1 MSGITTQAQFEQ
13 ALANPNTHV
22 IVLSGSG
29 EYWVP
34 EHLKNVDKHIKLFDY
49 VRFTPAEFSGTVE
62 ARNHT
67 FVKIRWGRP
76 IIHAWDYSFIK
87 AHGEAQ
93 VEARGSSKVIA
104 FDDVAVDA
112 YGSVA
117 VTAYEYATV
126 NAHNQAT
133 VTAMGWSVVAVYDFA
148 SVWAFDWSKVTAR
161 MSAHVVVYDMARV
174 KAGALVAVYVASND
188 AEVRGGVQILCE
200 PAKAMA
206 PDKWCAFNL
215 IEVDSDGMAHLYKVT
230 DDNGVSEHGG
240 VYVVGQTI
248 DDTDNWVDDRECGH
262 GLHASPTPEMARTY
276 CKRLKGVRFFEV
288 TCHVS
293 ELRPLDTDK
302 CKAPRLHVLREVN
315 EYGEPLCGR

>member
-13 ALANPNTHV
+13 ALADPDIHV
-22 IVLSGSG
+22 ITLRGSR

-34 EHLKNVDKHIKLFDY
+34 EHLKNVDKHIKLFDH
-49 VRFTPAEFSGTVE
+49 VRFTSVEFSGVVE
-62 ARNHT
+62 ARDHT
-67 FVKIRWGRP
+67 FVEVHWGSHTIR
-76 IIHAWDYSFIK
+76 AWDYAFIK
-87 AHGEAQ
+87 AHGEAE
-93 VEARGSSKVIA
+93 VEARGWSRVIA
-104 FDDVAVDA
+104 FDDAVVDA
-112 YGSVA
+112 YDNVA
-117 VTAYEYATV
+117 VTTYRYASA

-133 VTAMGWSVVAVYDFA
+133 VTANGWSVVDAYDFA

-161 MSAHVVVYDMARV
+161 MSAHVVAYDQARV
-174 KAGALVAVYVASND
+174 KAGTFVSVYIGSED
-188 AEVRGGVQILCE
+188 TEVDGGLRILCE
-200 PAKAMA
+200 PARMMD

-215 IEVDSDGMAHLYKVT
+215 VEVDSNGMAHLYKVT
-230 DDNGVSEHGG
+230 DDNGVSEHGAG
-240 VYVVGQTI
+240 YAVGQTV

-276 CKRLKGVRFFEV
+276 CKRLTGVRFFEV
-288 TCHVS
+288 TCPVS